1 MLISAA
7 SVAPGTAGLCRPGP
21 PGQPPPLLP
30 KPGKDN
36 LRLQRLLR
44 KAARKRMAGGGPPAP
59 PGAFRTSLS
68 PVSEASRDQEAPS
81 PRPMEALRP
90 AEPSCPTEAPSPA
103 EPPRPAEPS
112 RPTEALRPREAPR
125 PANTVHPTEAPHL
138 AEALRLMEASHPVE
152 ALRPAEAVHPAD
164 APCPTE
170 APKAVATT
178 PRCPPTPV
186 IHHVAS
192 PTQRSTFSFSLAQR
206 RSLASHFRATGP
218 QLTAPAPEPA
228 WCPSGFTQVAAPTAR
243 GRHVSQVHV
252 QLAPSPQGGTPDP
265 PPAAPQDQHMAPC
278 PPGAQPLIPVAH
290 IRPLPI
296 GTQVASSRPAASPVP
311 RPPTSLQPSVPR
323 EAGTRVVV
331 PIVPTYCS
339 PGPSPF
345 RPASGTPGAGRLEE
359 PPTAGPA
366 TEAERVSSPHAASL
380 PAPLA
385 GPHPCPA
392 PRATA
397 RPQLSGWARLK
408 KQLLEEPEEP
418 QFPGPEPSP
427 GQVDQGKTAL
437 ASPEPRP
444 PASRASKMWDAALYR
459 VSMAESRSSQ
469 VGPGA
474 GVSTLAGL
482 RRLPF
487 LYRPRFNA
495 RKLQEVAARPP
506 PVTSPVLVLNPQPK
520 NFNRTAAGWR
530 LH

>member
-1 MLISAA
+1 
-7 SVAPGTAGLCRPGP
+7 
-21 PGQPPPLLP
+21 
-30 KPGKDN
+30 
-36 LRLQRLLR
+36 
-44 KAARKRMAGGGPPAP
+44 
-59 PGAFRTSLS
+59 
-68 PVSEASRDQEAPS
+68 
-81 PRPMEALRP
+81 
-90 AEPSCPTEAPSPA
+90 
-103 EPPRPAEPS
+103 
-112 RPTEALRPREAPR
+112 
-125 PANTVHPTEAPHL
+125 
-138 AEALRLMEASHPVE
+138 
-152 ALRPAEAVHPAD
+152 
-164 APCPTE
+164 
-170 APKAVATT
+170 
-178 PRCPPTPV
+178 
-186 IHHVAS
+186 
-192 PTQRSTFSFSLAQR
+192 
-206 RSLASHFRATGP
+206 
-218 QLTAPAPEPA
+218 
-228 WCPSGFTQVAAPTAR
+228 
-243 GRHVSQVHV
+243 
-252 QLAPSPQGGTPDP
+252 
-265 PPAAPQDQHMAPC
+265 MAPC

-311 RPPTSLQPSVPR
+311 RPPPSLQPSVPR

-359 PPTAGPA
+359 PPMAGPA
-366 TEAERVSSPHAASL
+366 TEAERVSSPHGASP

-397 RPQLSGWARLK
+397 RPQLSGWTRLK

-418 QFPGPEPSP
+418 QFLGPEPSP

-444 PASRASKMWDAALYR
+444 PASRASKMWDAVLYR
-459 VSMAESRSSQ
+459 VSTAESRSSQ
-469 VGPGA
+469 AGPGA